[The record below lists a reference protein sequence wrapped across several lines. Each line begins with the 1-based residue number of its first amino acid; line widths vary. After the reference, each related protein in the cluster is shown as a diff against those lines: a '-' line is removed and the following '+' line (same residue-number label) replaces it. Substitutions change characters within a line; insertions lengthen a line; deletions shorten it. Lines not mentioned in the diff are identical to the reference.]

1 MWVWIAIGAVAVVLL
16 AIALFRARRGW
27 SSGRR
32 PRPDGQVEARAAAS
46 MADLHRGPPTV
57 GL

>member
-16 AIALFRARRGW
+16 AIALFRARHGW
-27 SSGRR
+27 TTGGR
-32 PRPDGQVEARAAAS
+32 PRSDGQAEARAAAS

-57 GL
+57 GF